1 MANRLARPTVT
12 TMMLRASLV
21 PPDDRTH
28 RLARAVALFAKGA
41 VVAVAAAGLALFVAA
56 PMLVGMS
63 WPPGAAELVPAKQ
76 ALSAAARASATPAA
90 RATDR

>member
-1 MANRLARPTVT
+1 MPT
-12 TMMLRASLV
+12 TMLRFPLT

-28 RLARAVALFAKGA
+28 RIARAVALLAKGA
-41 VVAVAAAGLALFVAA
+41 IVAVATAGLALFVAA
-56 PMLVGMS
+56 PMLVGLS

>member
-1 MANRLARPTVT
+1 MKNKLQEFIENAGWPRVII
-12 TMMLRASLV
+12 
-21 PPDDRTH
+21 
-28 RLARAVALFAKGA
+28 ALF
-41 VVAVAAAGLALFVAA
+41 LCALFVAA